1 MRLVARALA
10 GADHF
15 EAGGARPVDMLA
27 DQGRLVAPGQRIDDA
42 RRLGLARQQG
52 AGDGIGFHID
62 HDDVLAVLDGG
73 ERVMNASAGHAGRF
87 DNDLNA
93 RIGDHRVGIG
103 GDEGGAALVR
113 VIERGGGIKLG
124 RPAGGVQLAARAA
137 DIEIG
142 DGDDMRTRGQ
152 PRLRQIHG
160 AEFTGAYDADGD
172 RFAGGFAIE
181 KLGVQI
187 HRRRTP

>member
-73 ERVMNASAGHAGRF
+73 ERVMNTGAGHAGRL
-87 DNDLNA
+87 DNDLDT
-93 RIGDHRVGIG
+93 RIGDHRLGIG
-103 GDEGGAALVR
+103 GDESGAALVR
-113 VIERGGGIKLG
+113 VIKRGRGVKLG
-124 RPAGGVQLAARAA
+124 RPAGRLQLTARA
-137 DIEIG
+137 G
-142 DGDDMRTRGQ
+142 DVEVGDADDMRARGQ

-160 AEFTGAYDADGD
+160 AEFTGADDTDGD
-172 RFAGGFAIE
+172 RLAG
-181 KLGVQI
+181 
-187 HRRRTP
+187 